1 MMRPDR
7 SSRRRLV
14 SFLVQGAVLAVGML
28 GAVAMLVPVS
38 AAATTATTAT
48 AARQAVAVSGQVLDA
63 RILSTPRGA
72 SVVIPN
78 GLRPIAGAKVSVA
91 FPSGSTVT
99 AVTNRAGTFT
109 VARPAGTPAKAAA
122 IVSVSAA
129 AFGTWRETGV
139 PVALPHGSHPILTV
153 LLKASVQSQAYPRSP
168 VITGRPGLGS
178 GKLAPAPSASAR
190 AKPAQNGAA
199 NATSDGGCTG
209 YFSNTQPP
217 ATILVD
223 NVTTGTIQTYAFEYY
238 VENVLPNEWISSWPA
253 SSLEAGA
260 MAAKTYGWYWVNNW
274 RGGELNGTCYDVQ
287 GGTTSAGCD
296 VNYQC
301 FIPGSAVSA
310 TTDAV
315 ENTWSVVAQQ
325 SGAVFDATYNSGY
338 SSDTCGEDDG
348 LPATGSEMSQWGT
361 DACANDGYGWQQIFT
376 TYYFPDV
383 TFVTSG
389 VLPLEVAFQA
399 NTGDLYFYNPA
410 TGGSENI
417 HLGVAA
423 YTSPA
428 IADLPGGG
436 FEVAFE
442 ANNTDDLYIYDSQ
455 SNTSWNTNLGMASET
470 SPSIAASP
478 DGGVEVA
485 FEANTGDLYMYNPV
499 TNGSYSAGLG
509 MEAGTNPSIAAGAT
523 GGYEVAFESN
533 TGELYMYNPV
543 TNGSGGVNLGMA
555 IGTSPAIAASPDG
568 GYEVAFQANTGD
580 LYMYDPQNNSSG
592 SAGLG
597 MMDATNPSIAADAAG
612 DYEVAFQANTGDLYI
627 YNPQTKGSVNAG
639 LGMEL
644 DTDPA
649 IAGSPGGGFEV
660 AFQANT
666 NDLYMYNPQTNG
678 SGSVNL
684 GMNVSTSPAMS

>member
-1 MMRPDR
+1 MHVFQRIACR
-7 SSRRRLV
+7 AS
-14 SFLVQGAVLAVGML
+14 AVV
-28 GAVAMLVPVS
+28 AVAL
-38 AAATTATTAT
+38 AGT
-48 AARQAVAVSGQVLDA
+48 VSGV
-63 RILSTPRGA
+63 G
-72 SVVIPN
+72 
-78 GLRPIAGAKVSVA
+78 IA
-91 FPSGSTVT
+91 
-99 AVTNRAGTFT
+99 
-109 VARPAGTPAKAAA
+109 
-122 IVSVSAA
+122 
-129 AFGTWRETGV
+129 
-139 PVALPHGSHPILTV
+139 
-153 LLKASVQSQAYPRSP
+153 Q
-168 VITGRPGLGS
+168 
-178 GKLAPAPSASAR
+178 
-190 AKPAQNGAA
+190 
-199 NATSDGGCTG
+199 
-209 YFSNTQPP
+209 
-217 ATILVD
+217 ATI
-223 NVTTGTIQTYAFEYY
+223 VTSGYDTSNGTGTIGPAAPGDPITRTQIIARADDWINNQVPYSQTEGWEDSAAGGPYRMDCSGFVSMAWGLTDSLVTETLPDVATVTDGNISGDTNLNPGDALDYTADH
-238 VENVLPNEWISSWPA
+238 VVLFDHWTDDSGDFAYDAEH
-253 SSLEAGA
+253 
-260 MAAKTYGWYWVNNW
+260 TYGQVANQMTDNINDSTLEGYPMSDFEALEYNN
-274 RGGELNGTCYDVQ
+274 
-287 GGTTSAGCD
+287 
-296 VNYQC
+296 
-301 FIPGSAVSA
+301 I
-310 TTDAV
+310 
-315 ENTWSVVAQQ
+315 
-325 SGAVFDATYNSGY
+325 
-338 SSDTCGEDDG
+338 
-348 LPATGSEMSQWGT
+348 
-361 DACANDGYGWQQIFT
+361 
-376 TYYFPDV
+376 
-383 TFVTSG
+383 TSG